1 MLDFTCFFY
10 ERIPFNNWWR
20 GIWQEGTP
28 PVDLYLISEKSI
40 WKNQVR
46 RTGIL
51 VYFELDFYCLCNLQK
66 SISKLIFEGYTA
78 SKKSVW
84 NRLKIQFVE
93 LDFSKLIF
101 QKSSTDQQGVWIFS
115 WPSKT
120 YDSGIKLIIDFLGVA
135 DILSLAVGTA
145 SYYQKLG
152 LLSNDVDVTDEE
164 TNINIL
170 FSMALQRLAFMP
182 FGYLVDKYRW
192 DLYRFVW

>member
-1 MLDFTCFFY
+1 M
-10 ERIPFNNWWR
+10 IFN
-20 GIWQEGTP
+20 Q
-28 PVDLYLISEKSI
+28 
-40 WKNQVR
+40 
-46 RTGIL
+46 
-51 VYFELDFYCLCNLQK
+51 QK
-66 SISKLIFEGYTA
+66 SILKLFFADYTGSKNP
-78 SKKSVW
+78 VW

>member
-1 MLDFTCFFY
+1 MIRAVLFPNQTLNTF
-10 ERIPFNNWWR
+10 
-20 GIWQEGTP
+20 
-28 PVDLYLISEKSI
+28 
-40 WKNQVR
+40 KN
-46 RTGIL
+46 
-51 VYFELDFYCLCNLQK
+51 
-66 SISKLIFEGYTA
+66 
-78 SKKSVW
+78 
-84 NRLKIQFVE
+84 
-93 LDFSKLIF
+93 
-101 QKSSTDQQGVWIFS
+101 SSIFS
-115 WPSKT
+115 WADKT

-192 DLYRFVW
+192 DLYRFVWYKGAFTNYVTKILSYYWYWPPTFWHVKELSYFYSQTCMVIRNFLVTLKLFLNTL